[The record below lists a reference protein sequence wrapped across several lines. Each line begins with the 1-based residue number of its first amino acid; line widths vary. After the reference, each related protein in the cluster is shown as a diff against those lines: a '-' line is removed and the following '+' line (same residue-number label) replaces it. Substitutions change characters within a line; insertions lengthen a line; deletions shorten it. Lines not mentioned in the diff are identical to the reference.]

1 MKQIAQF
8 EKVSFETFV
17 NEFAPLWI
25 DAKKA
30 ESDPNEP
37 FAYDKAELINAAG
50 VIYEQIKLPQRA
62 TAGSAG
68 YDFFF
73 PFGYTELAPGATALI
88 PTGIK
93 VKMEDGWALKLYPRS
108 GLGFKYRIQ
117 LDNTVGIIDADYYNN
132 EKNEGMI
139 CVKITNDSRQNQT
152 VVIDHG
158 QGYCQGVFEE
168 FGITYDDQPA
178 SEVREGGFGSTDQ
191 QQTQPAEMKIAEAGV
206 ENKNGSVIDP
216 EALQN
221 MTPSVEACEELVA
234 GEETRLTP
242 DEVNDMIQQLN
253 MDEEAPNADHPTDDG
268 CSEVA
273 MVDVDQAYPDG
284 VDCAEPEC

>member
-8 EKVSFETFV
+8 EKVSFDTFL
-17 NEFAPLWI
+17 NQFAPLWI
-25 DAKKA
+25 GAKKA
-30 ESDPNEP
+30 EADPNEP
-37 FAYDKAELINAAG
+37 FAYDKAEMINAAG

-73 PFGYTELAPGATALI
+73 PFGYTELMPGSSALI

-108 GLGFKYRIQ
+108 GLGFKYRVQ

-178 SEVREGGFGSTDQ
+178 SDVRDGGFGSTDKQ
-191 QQTQPAEMKIAEAGV
+191 QKETVQVNMPVAEV
-206 ENKNGSVIDP
+206 EKENANSSVMSP
-216 EALQN
+216 EAFNEAMQN
-221 MTPSVEACEELVA
+221 L
-234 GEETRLTP
+234 
-242 DEVNDMIQQLN
+242 DMSE
-253 MDEEAPNADHPTDDG
+253 DAPNPEFVAEPEHPTDDG
-268 CSEVA
+268 CSHVA
-273 MVDVDQAYPDG
+273 TVDVKKAYPNG
-284 VDCAEPEC
+284 LDCAEPEH

>member
-8 EKVSFETFV
+8 EKVSFDTFL
-17 NEFAPLWI
+17 NQFAPLWI

-30 ESDPNEP
+30 EADPNEP
-37 FAYDKAELINAAG
+37 FGYDKAEMINAAG

-73 PFGYTELAPGATALI
+73 PFGYTELMPGSSALI

-108 GLGFKYRIQ
+108 GLGFKYRVQ

-152 VVIDHG
+152 VVIDHC

-178 SEVREGGFGSTDQ
+178 SEVRDGGFGSTDKQ
-191 QQTQPAEMKIAEAGV
+191 QKETAQVDMPVAEAGK
-206 ENKNGSVIDP
+206 ENANGSVMSP
-216 EALQN
+216 EAFNEAMQN
-221 MTPSVEACEELVA
+221 L
-234 GEETRLTP
+234 
-242 DEVNDMIQQLN
+242 DMSE
-253 MDEEAPNADHPTDDG
+253 DAPNPEVIVKAEHPTDDG
-268 CSEVA
+268 CSHVA
-273 MVDVDQAYPDG
+273 TVDVKKAYPDG
-284 VDCAEPEC
+284 LDCAEPEH

>member
-8 EKVSFETFV
+8 EKVSFDTFL
-17 NEFAPLWI
+17 NQFAPLWI
-25 DAKKA
+25 EAEKA
-30 ESDPNEP
+30 EADPNEP
-37 FAYDKAELINAAG
+37 FGYDKAEMINAAG

-73 PFGYTELAPGATALI
+73 PFGYTELMPGSSALI

-108 GLGFKYRIQ
+108 GLGFKYRVQ
-117 LDNTVGIIDADYYNN
+117 LDNTVGIVDADYYYNS
-132 EKNEGMI
+132 KNEGMI

-152 VVIDHG
+152 VVIDHS

-178 SEVREGGFGSTDQ
+178 SDVRDGGFGSTDKQ
-191 QQTQPAEMKIAEAGV
+191 QKETVQADMPVAEAGK
-206 ENKNGSVIDP
+206 ENANGSVMSP
-216 EALQN
+216 EAFNEAMQN
-221 MTPSVEACEELVA
+221 LDMTE
-234 GEETRLTP
+234 
-242 DEVNDMIQQLN
+242 D
-253 MDEEAPNADHPTDDG
+253 APNPEVIAKAEHPTDDG
-268 CSEVA
+268 CSHVA
-273 MVDVDQAYPDG
+273 TVDVKKAFPDG
-284 VDCAEPEC
+284 LDCAEAEH

>member
-25 DAKKA
+25 NAKKA

-73 PFGYTELAPGATALI
+73 PFGYTELAPGSTALI

-93 VKMEDGWALKLYPRS
+93 VKMEEGWALKLYPRS

-168 FGITYDDQPA
+168 FGITYDDQPV

-191 QQTQPAEMKIAEAGV
+191 QQMQQASMPITEAGV
-206 ENKNGSVIDP
+206 MNKNGTVIDP
-216 EALQN
+216 EALKN
-221 MTPSVEACEELVA
+221 MTPPTEECEIVA
-234 GEETRLTP
+234 GEDSRLTP
-242 DEVNDMIQQLN
+242 DEVNDMMQQLS
-253 MDEEAPNADHPTDDG
+253 MEDCDAEHPTDDG

-273 MVDVDQAYPDG
+273 TVDVTQAYPDG
-284 VDCAEPEC
+284 VDCADPEH